1 MHTVPGLPQ
10 PPARGGVR
18 RLIVMLLALVFLS
31 ACAPSTQAEEE
42 LRKEI
47 QALKAQVAALQEK
60 LNQVQT
66 GQQAILDL
74 LKKPALRWPR
84 RAPPGAPGGAHG
96 RAEPTPGPETL
107 TVDQLLA
114 GKDRYL
120 GTRVKVKGMP
130 GPVMVHHKSLML
142 KGPQG
147 MVEVLFGNLPD
158 PKLIQTLSSTALDK
172 PLTVTGVVNLPPA
185 RGGGAQLQ
193 INAEAVEF

>member
-10 PPARGGVR
+10 PPVPGGVR
-18 RLIVMLLALVFLS
+18 RLMVMLLTLVFLS
-31 ACAPSTQAEEE
+31 ACAPSNQADEE
-42 LRKEI
+42 LRKEM
-47 QALKAQVAALQEK
+47 QTLKAQVATLQEK

-74 LKKPALRWPR
+74 LKKPELPAALP
-84 RAPPGAPGGAHG
+84 AAPVAVPSQPPGA
-96 RAEPTPGPETL
+96 ESL
-107 TVDQLLA
+107 TVAQLLA
-114 GKDRYL
+114 SKDRYL

-158 PKLIQTLSSTALDK
+158 PKMVQSLSSAALDK

-185 RGGGAQLQ
+185 RGAGAQLQ

>member
-1 MHTVPGLPQ
+1 MPTVTGFPH
-10 PPARGGVR
+10 PPVPTGVCR
-18 RLIVMLLALVFLS
+18 FIVVLMALVSLS
-31 ACAPSTQAEEE
+31 ACAPSNQAEEE

-47 QALKAQVAALQEK
+47 QALKAQVTAMQEK

-66 GQQAILDL
+66 GQQVILDL
-74 LKKPALRWPR
+74 LKQPAPAAAPMRPWRPWPCRANPR
-84 RAPPGAPGGAHG
+84 RPQA
-96 RAEPTPGPETL
+96 L
-107 TVDQLLA
+107 TVAELLA
-114 GKDRYL
+114 SKDRYL

-158 PKLIQTLSSTALDK
+158 PKLIQSLSSTALDK

-185 RGGGAQLQ
+185 RGAGAQLQ

>member
-1 MHTVPGLPQ
+1 MHPVTGSPHPSAPV
-10 PPARGGVR
+10 GVCR
-18 RLIVMLLALVFLS
+18 FIVILMALVLLS
-31 ACAPSTQAEEE
+31 ACAPSSQADEK
-42 LRKEI
+42 LHQEI
-47 QALKAQVAALQEK
+47 QALKAQVTAMQEK

-66 GQQAILDL
+66 GQQVMLEL
-74 LKKPALRWPR
+74 LKQPAPVT
-84 RAPPGAPGGAHG
+84 APIAPIAPM
-96 RAEPTPGPETL
+96 AVPSQPPAPAPL
-107 TVDQLLA
+107 TVAELLA
-114 GKDRYL
+114 SKDRYL

-158 PKLIQTLSSTALDK
+158 PKLIQSLSSAALDK

>member
-1 MHTVPGLPQ
+1 MHTVPGFSH
-10 PPARGGVR
+10 PPVPVGVCR
-18 RLIVMLLALVFLS
+18 FIVMLMALMFLS
-31 ACAPSTQAEEE
+31 ACATSNQADEE

-47 QALKAQVAALQEK
+47 QALKAQVAAMQEK

-66 GQQAILDL
+66 GQQVILDL
-74 LKKPALRWPR
+74 LKQPAPAA
-84 RAPPGAPGGAHG
+84 APPPASMAAPMAVPSQPP
-96 RAEPTPGPETL
+96 APDAL
-107 TVDQLLA
+107 TVAELLA
-114 GKDRYL
+114 SKDRYL

-147 MVEVLFGNLPD
+147 MIEVLFGNLPD
-158 PKLIQTLSSTALDK
+158 PKLIQSLSSAALDK

-185 RGGGAQLQ
+185 RGAGAQLQ

>member
-1 MHTVPGLPQ
+1 MQRVTGFSHS
-10 PPARGGVR
+10 PASVGVGR
-18 RLIVMLLALVFLS
+18 VIVMLMALVSLS
-31 ACAPSTQAEEE
+31 ACAPSNQAQEE
-42 LRKEI
+42 LRQEI
-47 QALKAQVAALQEK
+47 QALKAQMTAMQEK

-66 GQQAILDL
+66 GQQVIVDL
-74 LKKPALRWPR
+74 LKQPAP
-84 RAPPGAPGGAHG
+84 APAPLAPM
-96 RAEPTPGPETL
+96 AVPSPPPAPAAL
-107 TVDQLLA
+107 TVAELLA
-114 GKDRYL
+114 SKDRYL

-158 PKLIQTLSSTALDK
+158 PKLVQSLSSTALDK

-185 RGGGAQLQ
+185 RGAAAQLQ

>member
-10 PPARGGVR
+10 PPAQGGVR
-18 RLIVMLLALVFLS
+18 RLIFLLLALVFLA
-31 ACAPSTQAEEE
+31 ACAPSNQADEE
-42 LRKEI
+42 LRKDM
-47 QALKAQVAALQEK
+47 QALKAQVATLQDK

-66 GQQAILDL
+66 GQQAILDQ
-74 LKKPALRWPR
+74 LKPPALPV
-84 RAPPGAPGGAHG
+84 APPVAPMAV
-96 RAEPTPGPETL
+96 PSQPPGPESL
-107 TVDQLLA
+107 TVDQLLT

-158 PKLIQTLSSTALDK
+158 PKLIQTLSSAAIDK
-172 PLTVTGVVNLPPA
+172 PLTVTGLVNLPPA

>member
-1 MHTVPGLPQ
+1 MPTVTDFPHPRV
-10 PPARGGVR
+10 PTGVCR
-18 RLIVMLLALVFLS
+18 FIVMFMALASLS
-31 ACAPSTQAEEE
+31 ACTPSNQAADEE

-47 QALKAQVAALQEK
+47 QALKAQVTVMQEK

-66 GQQAILDL
+66 GQQVILDL
-74 LKKPALRWPR
+74 LKQPAP
-84 RAPPGAPGGAHG
+84 APAPMAPSAPMAVPGQPPASAP
-96 RAEPTPGPETL
+96 L
-107 TVDQLLA
+107 TVDELLA
-114 GKDRYL
+114 SKDRYL

-147 MVEVLFGNLPD
+147 LVEVLFGNLPD
-158 PKLIQTLSSTALDK
+158 PKLIQSLSSTALDK

-185 RGGGAQLQ
+185 RGAGAQLQ

>member
-1 MHTVPGLPQ
+1 MAVPSQ
-10 PPARGGVR
+10 P
-18 RLIVMLLALVFLS
+18 
-31 ACAPSTQAEEE
+31 
-42 LRKEI
+42 
-47 QALKAQVAALQEK
+47 
-60 LNQVQT
+60 
-66 GQQAILDL
+66 
-74 LKKPALRWPR
+74 
-84 RAPPGAPGGAHG
+84 
-96 RAEPTPGPETL
+96 PGPETL
-107 TVDQLLA
+107 TVAQLLA
-114 GKDRYL
+114 SKDRYL

-158 PKLIQTLSSTALDK
+158 PKLVQTLSSTALDK